1 MARATISSLEAQI
14 TEKDAELALLRAALD
29 EAHRRN
35 YELRSA
41 FKLIGL
47 IVQDSQER

>member
-1 MARATISSLEAQI
+1 MPRATISSLEAQI
-14 TEKDAELALLRAALD
+14 AEKDAELIHLRAMLD

-47 IVQDSQER
+47 IVHDAQEQ